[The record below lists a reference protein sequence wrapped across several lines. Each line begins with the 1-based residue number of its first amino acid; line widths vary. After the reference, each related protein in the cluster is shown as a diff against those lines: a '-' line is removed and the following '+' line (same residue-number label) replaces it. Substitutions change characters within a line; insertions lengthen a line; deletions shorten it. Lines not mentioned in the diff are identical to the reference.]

1 MDDVMQMQNQTYV
14 EKIMYKATLEKI
26 KELNP
31 EKLFPEHAVL
41 LPNGRKGSYDFL
53 VEHNGTKIGFELMS
67 RPTKGK
73 LKEKLAYLGF
83 VDKYVFVLP
92 FASLE
97 LYKRHSVK
105 CFEPLT
111 RPKFFPKEFASKKL
125 FVWLCSIDEERIVE
139 RARFGKV
146 FNVKK

>member
-26 KELNP
+26 KELCP
-31 EKLFPEHAVL
+31 EKLFVEYAVS

-53 VEHNGTKIGFELMS
+53 IEHNGTRIGFELMS

-73 LKEKLAYLGF
+73 LKEKLAYLHN
-83 VDKYVFVLP
+83 VDKYIFVFP
-92 FASLE
+92 MASFE
-97 LYKRHSVK
+97 LYKRQQIN
-105 CFEPLT
+105 CFTALT
-111 RPKFFPKEFASKKL
+111 RPKFFPEDFSNKKL
-125 FVWLCSIDEERIVE
+125 YVWLCSIDEKRIVTQ
-139 RARFGKV
+139 ARFEKI